1 MAGTFGKLECL
12 VLQSVAVD
20 YETFEMILS
29 EIAKW
34 TNMDATALNVDQIRD
49 SLMKAIE
56 RENIK
61 AYEYNEE
68 SRQFITTDADR
79 KAIHSL
85 WFYITEQGKKQMQ
98 KLEQEG

>member
-1 MAGTFGKLECL
+1 MAGTLGKLECL
-12 VLQSVAVD
+12 VLQSVAND
-20 YETFEMILS
+20 YENFEMILS

-34 TNMDATALNVDQIRD
+34 TSMDATALNVDQIKD

-61 AYEYNEE
+61 AYEYSEE
-68 SRQFITTDADR
+68 SRQFIAADADR